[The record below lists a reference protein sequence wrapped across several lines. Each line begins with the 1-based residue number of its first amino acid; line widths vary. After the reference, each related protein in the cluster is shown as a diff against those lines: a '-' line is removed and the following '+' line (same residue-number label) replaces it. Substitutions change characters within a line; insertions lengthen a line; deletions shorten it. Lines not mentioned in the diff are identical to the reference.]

1 MSGPT
6 PEPLPPHSPACL
18 PTIGI
23 SHRDGGSR
31 YICINTC
38 PRRLALNGEPLKRTH
53 DDPAQLRLP
62 GTEPYYG

>member
-1 MSGPT
+1 MSGRT

-18 PTIGI
+18 PMVAR
-23 SHRDGGSR
+23 SWRDGGPR

-38 PRRLALNGEPLKRTH
+38 PRRREPRT
-53 DDPAQLRLP
+53 ATSLVALP